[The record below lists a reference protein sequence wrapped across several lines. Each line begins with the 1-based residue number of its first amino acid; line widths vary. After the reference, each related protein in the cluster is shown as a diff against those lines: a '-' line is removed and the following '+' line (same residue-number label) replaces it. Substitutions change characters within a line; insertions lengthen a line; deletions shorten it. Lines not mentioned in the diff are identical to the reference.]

1 MRRRVWF
8 SGPGAVPLKAV
19 ESIGKAVEIKTAVTG
34 KSGNFSIN
42 DPVFQDER
50 IRTSKS
56 GLGQFI
62 FRDGT
67 KLAVGWGSSVVVDKF
82 VFDGSNSVKKLTIR
96 AAKGTFRWVSGKS
109 RHTAYEI
116 LTPAGTI
123 GVRGTAF
130 DFYIG
135 GDGTTAVV
143 LLGGAASFCGAGGC
157 RQLTKRCDYVVA
169 KRNGSVTDAR
179 RVNRDIFR
187 ALGNARALPFLS
199 GNQKLAA
206 SGGVGGCGL
215 ARAVDIRRDDITPRV
230 LKQVRPT
237 PNKPGTQ
244 SLTMINRARR
254 DRATTMKDRATIVIN
269 RQNHDRPH
277 DTSTGRATTTKGHA
291 IITTGRATTTT
302 DRVAQRTDRM
312 TTTKGRTTITTD
324 RNNHDRPPHGDR
336 ATSQTGRVNHNNRA
350 TPNSRVTTR
359 TDRGDNGR
367 QGKRQLTMRL
377 AALLAADI
385 GCRWIP
391 PRQKVLDVTVCHL
404 AGTSSFWA
412 IPCEKCSVLREM
424 RL

>member
-1 MRRRVWF
+1 MFAPYRVGVIAF
-8 SGPGAVPLKAV
+8 GLLAFDAAPLKAI

-34 KSGNFSIN
+34 ARGDLSIN

-82 VFDGSNSVKKLTIR
+82 VFDGSNSVKKLTIK

-109 RHTAYEI
+109 NHTAYEI

-157 RQLTKRCDYVVA
+157 RQLTRRCDYVVA
-169 KRNGSVTDAR
+169 KRSGAVTATR
-179 RVNRDIFR
+179 RVDRGIFR

-206 SGGVGGCGL
+206 SGGYGGCGL
-215 ARAVDIRRDDITPRV
+215 ARAVDIQRDDITPHV
-230 LKQVRPT
+230 PKQARPT
-237 PNKPGTQ
+237 PDKPG
-244 SLTMINRARR
+244 
-254 DRATTMKDRATIVIN
+254 KDPKPDDDKPRHHDDDEPGKHHEHHH
-269 RQNHDRPH
+269 RGHDHHGEHDHHDKPDRPH
-277 DTSTGRATTTKGHA
+277 GDHDK
-291 IITTGRATTTT
+291 
-302 DRVAQRTDRM
+302 
-312 TTTKGRTTITTD
+312 
-324 RNNHDRPPHGDR
+324 HDRGHGDR
-336 ATSQTGRVNHNNRA
+336 DKH
-350 TPNSRVTTR
+350 
-359 TDRGDNGR
+359 DRQHHDGR
-367 QGKRQLTMRL
+367 QGDHGYKGHNDKSHNDRGH
-377 AALLAADI
+377 DDK
-385 GCRWIP
+385 GHDD
-391 PRQKVLDVTVCHL
+391 K
-404 AGTSSFWA
+404 GTDD
-412 IPCEKCSVLREM
+412 
-424 RL
+424 

>member
-1 MRRRVWF
+1 MFAPYRVSVMAF
-8 SGPGAVPLKAV
+8 GLLVLGAGQLKAV

-34 KSGNFSIN
+34 ARGDLSIN

-82 VFDGSNSVKKLTIR
+82 VFDGANSVKKLTIK

-109 RHTAYEI
+109 NHTAYEI

-157 RQLTKRCDYVVA
+157 RQLTRRCDYVVA
-169 KRNGSVTDAR
+169 KRSGAVTDAR
-179 RVNRDIFR
+179 RVDGGIFK

-206 SGGVGGCGL
+206 SGGYGGCGL
-215 ARAVDIRRDDITPRV
+215 ARADDIQRDDITPRV
-230 LKQVRPT
+230 PNQVRPT
-237 PNKPGTQ
+237 RETPDKPGKDPKPDDDKPHHHHDDDPGKHHDHQ
-244 SLTMINRARR
+244 
-254 DRATTMKDRATIVIN
+254 DRGHDHHEHRGDHDKPDR
-269 RQNHDRPH
+269 
-277 DTSTGRATTTKGHA
+277 
-291 IITTGRATTTT
+291 
-302 DRVAQRTDRM
+302 
-312 TTTKGRTTITTD
+312 
-324 RNNHDRPPHGDR
+324 PHGDR
-336 ATSQTGRVNHNNRA
+336 DKH
-350 TPNSRVTTR
+350 
-359 TDRGDNGR
+359 DRGHGDRDKNDRQHRDDR
-367 QGKRQLTMRL
+367 QGEHGRKGHDDKGPNDGG
-377 AALLAADI
+377 AD
-385 GCRWIP
+385 
-391 PRQKVLDVTVCHL
+391 D
-404 AGTSSFWA
+404 
-412 IPCEKCSVLREM
+412 
-424 RL
+424 